1 MGEQIMKYIKYLL
14 LFSFL
19 VAADA
24 DDMIVI
30 KNGNVFVGGEGFV
43 KKDILVDEGKIL
55 LVEDM
60 IGNVGASTII
70 NAQGKYVMPGS
81 IVFSQ
86 LGLLEIGAL
95 SETNDSSSSIYNA
108 GFDPASA
115 YNPFSQAVRL
125 NRSKGVTSTVHVPS
139 ASGYFRGL
147 LGYTKINDGYKQK
160 KQGPLGLVTRFGQS
174 RNDSRAAELMF
185 MEDLFALTRGRA
197 DEKKGYESDNIQFFF
212 GTNNEYKFTKRD
224 FDAISKV
231 LNKEIPLVVEVNKA
245 TDILNVIK
253 FGQTQNIDLVLWGAH
268 EAHMVADEIARAG
281 ISVVLD
287 PLDNIP
293 GSFDSLNATYEN
305 VTRLDD
311 AGVEMAF
318 YYSQGAGSHNAYLA
332 HQSAGNAVAMGL
344 DYNEAIRA
352 ITSNPASIFG
362 LVDVGSVAPGYDA
375 DLAIWDGD
383 PLELMSNVE
392 TVLID
397 GKVED
402 LSNRYEELT
411 KRYTEDRDKPNS
423 YRSR

>member
-1 MGEQIMKYIKYLL
+1 MGGQIMKYIKYLL

-30 KNGNVFVGGEGFV
+30 KNGNVFVDGEGFV

-70 NAQGKYVMPGS
+70 NAQGKYVMPGL

-95 SETNDSSSSIYNA
+95 SETNDSSSDIYNA
-108 GFDPASA
+108 GFDPTSA

-125 NRSKGVTSTVHVPS
+125 NRSKGVTSTVHVPQ
-139 ASGYFRGL
+139 ASGVFSGL
-147 LGYTKINDGYKQK
+147 LGYTKINGGLKQK
-160 KQGPLGLVTRFGQS
+160 KQGPLGLVTSYGQS
-174 RNDSRAAELMF
+174 YSDSRAATLHY
-185 MEDLFALTRGRA
+185 MEDLLSYVRTTYDDNYA
-197 DEKKGYESDNIQFFF
+197 DMTQFML
-212 GTNNEYKFTKRD
+212 GTTNENKFTSRD
-224 FDAISKV
+224 FKAIKKV
-231 LNKEIPLVVEVNKA
+231 LDKEMPLVVRVNKA
-245 TDILNVIK
+245 TDILTVLK
-253 FGQTQNIDLVLWGAH
+253 FGQTQNIDLVLWGVH
-268 EAHMVADEIARAG
+268 EAHMVADEIARSG
-281 ISVVLD
+281 VSVVLD

>member
-1 MGEQIMKYIKYLL
+1 MKYIKYLL

-30 KNGNVFVGGEGFV
+30 KNGNVFVDGEGFV

-70 NAQGKYVMPGS
+70 NAQGKYVMPGL

-108 GFDPASA
+108 GFDPTSA

-305 VTRLDD
+305 VTRLYD

>member
-1 MGEQIMKYIKYLL
+1 
-14 LFSFL
+14 
-19 VAADA
+19 
-24 DDMIVI
+24 
-30 KNGNVFVGGEGFV
+30 
-43 KKDILVDEGKIL
+43 
-55 LVEDM
+55 
-60 IGNVGASTII
+60 
-70 NAQGKYVMPGS
+70 MPGS

-108 GFDPASA
+108 GFDPTSA

-125 NRSKGVTSTVHVPS
+125 NRSKGVTSTVHVPG

-160 KQGPLGLVTRFGQS
+160 KQGPLGLVTRYGQS